1 MLEICLADSW
11 TSGHVLVGRATDR
24 SSVIRQIRVELMTV
38 GGRTVT
44 LRFGRFSG
52 VRGGKKSMTWL
63 IATMIIV
70 AGIAMLI
77 AVDLIE
83 DPDSTPLDVALNLLE
98 EAPLFIIAIG
108 GVVLFQSLQRERKE
122 NHRILT
128 DLEMAKREGQQW
140 RKQVQGHL
148 QGLGLAIR
156 TQLLEWNLT
165 AAEREV
171 ALLLLKGLSS
181 KEIGTVRA
189 TSERTVREQAR
200 SVYLKAGLNGRASLS
215 AYFLEDLLAPV
226 DSIGI
231 SPTVE

>member
-1 MLEICLADSW
+1 MA
-11 TSGHVLVGRATDR
+11 TGYGRNSGMRGDRKSLMWLWATI
-24 SSVIRQIRVELMTV
+24 V
-38 GGRTVT
+38 
-44 LRFGRFSG
+44 
-52 VRGGKKSMTWL
+52 
-63 IATMIIV
+63 IV
-70 AGIAMLI
+70 AGVAMLI

-83 DPDSTPLDVALNLLE
+83 DPDSTLLDVGLNLLE
-98 EAPLFIIAIG
+98 EAPLLIITIG
-108 GVVLFQSLQRERKE
+108 GVILFQSLQRERME

-128 DLEMAKREGQQW
+128 DLEIAKREGHEW

-148 QGLGLAIR
+148 QGLGLAIS
-156 TQLLEWNLT
+156 TQLTEWNLS

-200 SVYLKAGLNGRASLS
+200 AIYLKAGLNGRASLS

-226 DSIGI
+226 ESVGF
-231 SPTVE
+231 SSTN

>member
-1 MLEICLADSW
+1 MAS
-11 TSGHVLVGRATDR
+11 
-24 SSVIRQIRVELMTV
+24 
-38 GGRTVT
+38 
-44 LRFGRFSG
+44 RFGRYSG
-52 VRGGKKSMTWL
+52 MRGDRKSLTWL
-63 IATMIIV
+63 WAAIVIV
-70 AGIAMLI
+70 AGFAMLI

-83 DPDSTPLDVALNLLE
+83 DPDSTLLDVGLNLLE
-98 EAPLFIIAIG
+98 EAPLLLITIG
-108 GVVLFQSLQRERKE
+108 GVILFQSLQRERKE
-122 NHRILT
+122 NHRILK
-128 DLEMAKREGQQW
+128 DLEIAKREGQQW

-148 QGLGLAIR
+148 NGLGLAIS

-200 SVYLKAGLNGRASLS
+200 SIYSKAGLNGRASLS

-226 DSIGI
+226 ESVGFPSTTD
-231 SPTVE
+231 P